1 MGPRLGPR
9 ARSATVWVDGLDHP
23 EGVCADPDRGV
34 VHAGGEDGQLVTV
47 DAGGDVIATARPMA
61 GMVLGLTVDA
71 AGDVIACNP
80 GTRSVR
86 LMRDGVASVL
96 LDRVAGRALVT
107 PNYSAFGPDGTLYLT
122 DSGTWAAEDGRVIRL
137 DADGVADVLTDRLP
151 HFPNGC
157 AVTPDGRWLL
167 VAESRGPTV
176 SRIDLRDG
184 GPPELVVRLD
194 GTVPDGLA
202 LTTAGGILIACYRP
216 DRIALLDPDGRL
228 EVLAEDPQGTLLAA
242 PTNICFTGPVRDRLV
257 SANLGRWHLTVLE
270 VDLVGVDLHRPVRWA
285 GAPGP
290 GAPAD
295 GATA

>member
-1 MGPRLGPR
+1 MPPPEPSVTPARPTPAMGPRLGPQ

-23 EGVCADPDRGV
+23 EGVCADPDCGV
-34 VHAGGEDGQLVTV
+34 VHAGGGDGQLV
-47 DAGGDVIATARPMA
+47 
-61 GMVLGLTVDA
+61 TVDA

-80 GTRSVR
+80 GTCRVR
-86 LMRDGVASVL
+86 LVRDGVASVL

-107 PNYSAFGPDGTLYLT
+107 PNYSAFGPDCTLYPT
-122 DSGTWAAEDGRVIRL
+122 DSGTWGAEDGRVIRL
-137 DADGVADVLTDRLP
+137 DVDGTADMLTDRLP

-167 VAESRGPTV
+167 VAESRGSTI
-176 SRIDLRDG
+176 SLIDLRDG

-202 LTTAGGILIACYRP
+202 LTTAGGTLIACYRP
-216 DRIALLDPDGRL
+216 DRIALLDADGRL
-228 EVLAEDPQGTLLAA
+228 ELLAEDPQGTLLAT
-242 PTNICFTGPVRDRLV
+242 PTSICFTSPDRDRLV

-270 VDLVGVDLHRPVRWA
+270 VDLVGVDLHRPARWA
-285 GAPGP
+285 GAPDAA
-290 GAPAD
+290 GASSD